1 MSYLHFT
8 SELCS
13 PDQMPFMKHSD
24 FWLTSRDLS
33 EKENAN
39 SFFAENRT
47 RDGQYQSGRL
57 FFTPQGKGIEDEL
70 RTSILNMFGP
80 IHIQFHF
87 CENYWGSG
95 RNYFLVEFKA
105 NSILTVKYALV
116 HERDF
121 YDVWKPFPIKN
132 YRRWEDLTLEQKEQ
146 ATETYLILRETEE
159 GRGRNETNPDYP
171 DPIDPKGVES
181 CTFSI
186 LGDGYVQVNI

>member
-105 NSILTVKYALV
+105 NSTK
-116 HERDF
+116 ETSTMCGS
-121 YDVWKPFPIKN
+121 PFLS
-132 YRRWEDLTLEQKEQ
+132 RT
-146 ATETYLILRETEE
+146 T
-159 GRGRNETNPDYP
+159 
-171 DPIDPKGVES
+171 
-181 CTFSI
+181 
-186 LGDGYVQVNI
+186 GDGKISPWSRKNKQPKHILFSAKPKRAGDAMRPIRTIQTRLIQKALKAVPSAFWEMDMFR